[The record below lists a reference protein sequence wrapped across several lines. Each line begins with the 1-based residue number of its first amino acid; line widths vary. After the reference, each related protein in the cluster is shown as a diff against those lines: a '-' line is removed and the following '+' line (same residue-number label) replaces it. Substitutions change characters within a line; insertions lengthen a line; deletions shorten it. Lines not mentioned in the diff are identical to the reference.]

1 MNLIDRAWRKISSS
15 SSFHRIITFVSI
27 STSTIFANSALTTPP
42 IDTLETSQVISS
54 KPQKSNS
61 EISGSEWATKQK
73 SSLAASVS
81 KEAGI
86 HLRSLGPAPARPIFR
101 GLGGDHIQV
110 AEDKS
115 TILDLSASSPDH
127 ATSLSSSQIKSIKL
141 ISGADLLEYSLS
153 STGLRIEANRGLFMT
168 QPRESWNTRI
178 NSAFEFTGIS
188 SWKNSLTEY
197 AFKPSNPSGLISIQT
212 ELPLSDFTLRGQGSF
227 LEQSNTQSP
236 TKTLDNTQSD
246 SYNYASALQWDPNK
260 NTQTAVSFENA
271 TSSYGIPGGFVGSHS
286 EGVNI
291 TMQRL
296 SYKIGSKFNLMNLT
310 INQTLSYSEFDQIE
324 TEVNGPVGAEFAL
337 SQFAYLVNLDKKLTP
352 SLGIKSG
359 IDFTQQSNQYGGFV
373 YTPHTQRYTGALW
386 AVMNKQ
392 LDGNTYKFSL
402 RGEGFSD
409 ETTGIYASKTTPQS
423 KLSHAGALEANLKL
437 NTKNSLEIKLT
448 QTSKLP
454 SQQELYNTGPHLAAY
469 SYEKG
474 NHELENEIGFG
485 GEVAHKFQPKKF
497 SLNSNLFSHYYP
509 SFINSSPIGQ
519 TDFRTKL
526 PIYTLQNNEV
536 LISGIELGSE
546 LKIAQKIKLELK
558 LDYTHGQNLELD
570 EPLGNIAPLRLQNN
584 INYKYKQTEFT
595 LNNVYLHEQE
605 RVSKFEE
612 TTDASFVSNFNI
624 SHAIFS
630 TGQLWRFNLGVENLW
645 NTEWKNHLSR
655 IKSIMDEPG
664 RSYYF
669 KVLWEN

>member
-1 MNLIDRAWRKISSS
+1 MIFLIRAWRKLSSS
-15 SSFHRIITFVSI
+15 SSLPHTL
-27 STSTIFANSALTTPP
+27 FALSLLGSFSYSNPNIDLV
-42 IDTLETSQVISS
+42 DTLETTQVTSS
-54 KPQKSNS
+54 KVQKSNS

-81 KEAGI
+81 KEPGI

-168 QPRESWNTRI
+168 TPRATWNTRI
-178 NSAFEFTGIS
+178 NSSFQSAHPGGMT
-188 SWKNSLTEY
+188 
-197 AFKPSNPSGLISIQT
+197 SIQT
-212 ELPLSDFTLRGQGSF
+212 EIPISDFTLRAQGSF
-227 LEQSNTQSP
+227 LKQSNTQSP
-236 TKTLDNTQSD
+236 TKTLKNTQSD

-260 NTQTAVSFENA
+260 KTQTAFSFENS
-271 TSSYGIPGGFVGSHS
+271 TSSYGIPGGFVGSHGQ
-286 EGVNI
+286 GVDI
-291 TMQRL
+291 SMKRV
-296 SYKIGSKFNLMNLT
+296 SYKLGSKFSLLNTNISQNLNF
-310 INQTLSYSEFDQIE
+310 SEFNQIE
-324 TEVNGPVGAEFAL
+324 TEKNGPVGAEFAL
-337 SQFAYLVNLDKKLTP
+337 SQFGYLLNLKKELN
-352 SLGIKSG
+352 SSFSIKSG
-359 IDFTQQSNQYGGFV
+359 IDLTQQSNQYGGFV

-386 AVMNKQ
+386 TVLNKRSNQ
-392 LDGNTYKFSL
+392 NTYKLSL
-402 RGEGFSD
+402 RGEGFTD
-409 ETTGIYASKTTPQS
+409 ETTGIYAEKTSAQS
-423 KLSHAGALEANLKL
+423 RISHAGALEANLKL
-437 NTKNSLEIKLT
+437 NPENTLDLKLT

-474 NHELENEIGFG
+474 NHKLKSEMGFG
-485 GEVAHKFQPKKF
+485 GEMSHKLHPKGF
-497 SLNSNLFSHYYP
+497 NLSSSVFSHYYP
-509 SFINSSPIGQ
+509 TFINSSPNGQ
-519 TDFRTKL
+519 INFGTQL

-536 LISGIELGSE
+536 LISGIEVGTE
-546 LKIAQKIKLELK
+546 YKILSKLKLELK

-570 EPLGNIAPLRLQNN
+570 EALSNIAPLRLQNN
-584 INYKYKQTEFT
+584 ISYKYKQTELT
-595 LNNVYLHEQE
+595 LNNVYLHEQD
-605 RVSKFEE
+605 RVSEFEE
-612 TTDASFVSNFNI
+612 NTEASFVSNFNV
-624 SHAIFS
+624 SHAIFGS
-630 TGQLWRFNLGVENLW
+630 GQLWRFNCGIENLW

-664 RSYYF
+664 RSYYI